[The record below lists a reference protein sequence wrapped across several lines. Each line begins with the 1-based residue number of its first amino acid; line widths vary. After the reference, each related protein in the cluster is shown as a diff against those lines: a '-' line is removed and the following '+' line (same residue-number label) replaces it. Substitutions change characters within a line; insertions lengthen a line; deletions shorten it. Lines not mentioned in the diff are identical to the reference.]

1 MLNTS
6 NTVTIDGL
14 QTHFD
19 LKAIFAF
26 TQVVKE
32 WVKNTKYEGTVRQNS
47 SDQDTEVQDQSLVW
61 LISNIPDYT
70 NFWNKSTRVRVG
82 QLRLVS
88 SDNVKRLIL
97 KLTLNFWRETQSV
110 ITKQN
115 IIEKFQQECTG
126 VTYPIEVYT
135 ESKDLKIDQDKLKYV
150 AEMSAYTSLREELI
164 KDATS
169 IPELVPLFYFALFV
183 NQVMEESLS

>member
-1 MLNTS
+1 MYNV
-6 NTVTIDGL
+6 NDTVTIDGL
-14 QTHFD
+14 QSHFD
-19 LKAIFAF
+19 LKVIFAF

-32 WVKNTKYEGTVRQNS
+32 WVKNTKYESSIRQSS
-47 SDQDTEVQDQSLVW
+47 SDQSTDTQDQSLVW

-70 NFWNKSTRVRVG
+70 TFWNKSTRVRVG
-82 QLRLVS
+82 QMRLQS

-97 KLTLNFWRETQSV
+97 KLTLNFWRESQSV
-110 ITKQN
+110 LAKHN
-115 IIEKFQQECTG
+115 IIDKFQQECTY

>member
-1 MLNTS
+1 MHNV
-6 NTVTIDGL
+6 NETVTIDGL
-14 QTHFD
+14 QSHFD
-19 LKAIFAF
+19 LKVIFAF

-32 WVKNTKYEGTVRQNS
+32 WVKNTKYESSVRQSS
-47 SDQDTEVQDQSLVW
+47 SDQSTDTQDQSLVW

-70 NFWNKSTRVRVG
+70 TFWNKSTRVRVG
-82 QLRLVS
+82 QMRLQS

-97 KLTLNFWRETQSV
+97 KLTLNFWRESQSV
-110 ITKQN
+110 LAKHN
-115 IIEKFQQECTG
+115 IIEKFQQECTC